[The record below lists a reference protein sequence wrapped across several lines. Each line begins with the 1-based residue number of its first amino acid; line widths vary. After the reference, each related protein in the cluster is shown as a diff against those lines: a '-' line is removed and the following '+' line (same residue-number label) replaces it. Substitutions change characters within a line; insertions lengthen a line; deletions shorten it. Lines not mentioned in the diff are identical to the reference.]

1 MNETKNNKYD
11 LEERTAQFGEKII
24 KLAKKI
30 PKTAENFPI
39 INQLVRAGTSIGSNY
54 CEATE
59 AESKKDFS
67 HKISI
72 SKKESKETKYWL
84 RIVAVSEPQL
94 KEEAKEFWREAH
106 ELNLIFGKIKRS
118 SDKKIIDNS
127 II

>member
-1 MNETKNNKYD
+1 MADDKYKANYD
-11 LEERTAQFGEKII
+11 LEERTARFGESII

-30 PKTAENFPI
+30 PKTVENLPLI
-39 INQLVRAGTSIGSNY
+39 SQLVRAGTSVGSNY

-72 SKKESKETKYWL
+72 SKKEAKETKFWL
-84 RIVAVSEPQL
+84 RMIATSEPKL
-94 KEEAKEFWREAH
+94 KEEARELWQETQ

-118 SDKKIIDNS
+118 CDKKK
-127 II
+127 

>member
-1 MNETKNNKYD
+1 MEENNRYD
-11 LEERTAQFGEKII
+11 LEERTAKFGENII

-30 PKTAENFPI
+30 PKTAENLPI
-39 INQLVRAGTSIGSNY
+39 ISQLVRAGTSVGSNY

-84 RIVAVSEPQL
+84 RMVAASEPQL
-94 KEEAKEFWREAH
+94 KEEVKELWKEAH

-118 SDKKIIDNS
+118 CEKRK
-127 II
+127 